1 MSRLTLEEPL
11 EEPIEVTPEELEKI
25 LKVMFPEEICTTEQS
40 PIDDPDIEQVWNTP
54 ITLI

>member
-25 LKVMFPEEICTTEQS
+25 LKVMFPEEICTTEQL
-40 PIDDPDIEQVWNTP
+40 PVDNPDIESVWNTP